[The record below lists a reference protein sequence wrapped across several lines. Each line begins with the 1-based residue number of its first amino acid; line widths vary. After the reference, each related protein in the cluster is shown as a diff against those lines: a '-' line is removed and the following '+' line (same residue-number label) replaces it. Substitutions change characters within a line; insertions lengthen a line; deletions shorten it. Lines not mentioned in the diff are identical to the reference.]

1 LIFCVVNIKNRERE
15 NLQILGR
22 FLVEFRVLR
31 GSEEIAGIKS
41 AKFLIS
47 GLLTPNTMPQITE
60 IDLETKS

>member
-1 LIFCVVNIKNRERE
+1 
-15 NLQILGR
+15 LGR

-47 GLLTPNTMPQITE
+47 GLLTPNTMPQKLKLTLKQKV
-60 IDLETKS
+60 DLEGGLGDRWA